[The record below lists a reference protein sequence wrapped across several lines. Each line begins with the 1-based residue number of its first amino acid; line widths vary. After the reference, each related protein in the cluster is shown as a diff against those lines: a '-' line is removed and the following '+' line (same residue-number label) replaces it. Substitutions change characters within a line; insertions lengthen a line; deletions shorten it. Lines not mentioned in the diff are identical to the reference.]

1 LFAASTVVTIGDGKT
16 ASFWTSSWAQGRT
29 PKSIAPTLF
38 KKAKRKKIT
47 VQKAL
52 QGNKWISHI
61 CPITNEVEIQE
72 YVLL

>member
-1 LFAASTVVTIGDGKT
+1 VTIGDGKM
-16 ASFWTSSWAQGRT
+16 ASFWTGRT

-52 QGNKWISHI
+52 QGNK
-61 CPITNEVEIQE
+61 
-72 YVLL
+72 